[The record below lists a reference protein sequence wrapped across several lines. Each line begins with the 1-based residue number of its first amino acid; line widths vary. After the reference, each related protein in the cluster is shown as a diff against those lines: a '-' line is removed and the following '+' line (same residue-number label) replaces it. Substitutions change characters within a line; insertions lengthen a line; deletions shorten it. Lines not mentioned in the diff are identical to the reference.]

1 MKTSAPYKFIS
12 TLLSLSI
19 VLSFTVSI
27 CSMSTMEKM
36 CDEMMMDHSSMMDM
50 EHSSDHGVM
59 EHEES
64 SPDSSDCLM
73 TIDCDCTVESVIN
86 ATVTPNVLLKTS
98 ISPVI
103 ASLFET
109 NTIDRNTSP
118 SNSNLS
124 IQNSYSPPPLFLANE
139 SFLI

>member
-1 MKTSAPYKFIS
+1 FIS

-50 EHSSDHGVM
+50 EHSSDHGDM
-59 EHEES
+59 GDEKS

-86 ATVTPNVLLKTS
+86 ATVTPNVLLKTN

-109 NTIDRNTSP
+109 NVIDQNTSP

-139 SFLI
+139 AFLI